1 MARCYIIL
9 TFFSTHCVI
18 LRESDDRRIS
28 HRPREI
34 LRFTQNDT
42 KNNMILIA
50 HNIRS
55 LHNVGA
61 FFRTADAFGIE
72 KIYLTGYTGCPPRKE
87 IAKTALG
94 SEHRILW
101 EHRDELEPLM
111 VELKEKGIQIVALE
125 ISDRS
130 IPVDRLDTPLDKIA
144 LIVGSEVEGI
154 SKETLAECDQI
165 VEIPMIGI
173 KKSLNVSVATGI
185 ALFAITR
192 KK

>member
-1 MARCYIIL
+1 MY
-9 TFFSTHCVI
+9 
-18 LRESDDRRIS
+18 
-28 HRPREI
+28 
-34 LRFTQNDT
+34 
-42 KNNMILIA
+42 LIA

-61 FFRTADAFGIE
+61 FFRTADAFGVE

-94 SEHRILW
+94 SEHRIPW
-101 EHRDELEPLM
+101 EHREDLDLLL
-111 VELKEKGIQIVALE
+111 VELKAAGKKIVALE
-125 ISDRS
+125 ISDRA
-130 IPVDRLDTPLDKIA
+130 IPVGALEIPVEQIA

-154 SKETLAECDQI
+154 SPQLLEQCDEVI
-165 VEIPMIGI
+165 EIPMIGT

-185 ALFAITR
+185 ALFAIAT

>member
-1 MARCYIIL
+1 
-9 TFFSTHCVI
+9 
-18 LRESDDRRIS
+18 
-28 HRPREI
+28 
-34 LRFTQNDT
+34 
-42 KNNMILIA
+42 MILIS

-61 FFRTADAFGIE
+61 FFRTADAFGVE

-101 EHRDELEPLM
+101 EHREDLDSLLL
-111 VELKEKGIQIVALE
+111 ELKSAGKKLVALE
-125 ISDRS
+125 ISDRA
-130 IPVDRLDTPLDKIA
+130 IPVSALEISLENIV

-154 SKETLAECDQI
+154 SPDLLEQCDEI
-165 VEIPMIGI
+165 IEIPMIGT

-185 ALFAITR
+185 ALFAIATKIR
-192 KK
+192 